1 MLQQSPGL
9 GDLKIEAAGSTDLAR
24 AMLRLRDFE
33 AIILDAQIPRLADA
47 VSALRSEPRASGLP
61 VLVVGDAAGIAGV
74 VALDAQNLAREVLAI
89 VRPTSVERT
98 STGPRATENTN
109 QMARPGRHDG
119 FQEIAALLSATTAPI
134 LGLDD
139 KHICIYANDA
149 AARLFACADPGD
161 LLGRAGEDLVPAV
174 LIAAG
179 HGEILRFDG
188 HITQVAAAA
197 ATPGPAAGRLA
208 TVLTLHDKGVE
219 HQQQAR
225 LFLAQKMVAMGE
237 LTGGIC
243 HDFANLLTVV
253 CGNLSEIVKSPDL
266 STDVHEMAEDALSAA
281 VDGMNLTRRL
291 VAVAR
296 ERQMRPRA
304 VDVGLTIGEFGRLL
318 KRLVR
323 RPVELDV
330 STQEAVHALLDRT
343 QLESA
348 VMNLVL
354 NAQHAMPKGGRI
366 RLEVDAISEQ
376 RMGRKERVAR
386 IIVRDEGIGM
396 DKHTLDHAT
405 EPFYTTRPDSGGTGL
420 GLAMV
425 KNFCKAFAG
434 ALLLEST
441 PGVGTCVTMV
451 FPWVPEAAPRTQI
464 FAKVN
469 DEKKVPTRR
478 ALVVV
483 PDARLRRYASRLLS
497 SVGHHVLEAAD
508 ATGAARVLSE
518 TRHLDVVLV
527 DQPAIDQRVPSSL
540 SRVTSHMSRPMDLF
554 TWLGKTYPDLPIVV
568 TTSDDDIEKAS
579 APGVRFLRKP
589 YSESELARALRDLEN
604 PTR

>member
-1 MLQQSPGL
+1 
-9 GDLKIEAAGSTDLAR
+9 
-24 AMLRLRDFE
+24 MLRLRDFD
-33 AIILDAQIPRLADA
+33 AVILDAQIPRLADA

-61 VLVVGDAAGIAGV
+61 VVVVGDAAGISGV
-74 VALDAQNLAREVLAI
+74 VALDEHNFAREVLSL
-89 VRPTSVERT
+89 VRAPSYERLSAGSRT
-98 STGPRATENTN
+98 NDATNQTN

-139 KHICIYANDA
+139 KGICIYANDA

-161 LLGRAGEDLVPAV
+161 ILGRTGEDLVPAA
-174 LIAAG
+174 LLDAG

-188 HITQVAAAA
+188 HVTQIAAR
-197 ATPGPAAGRLA
+197 ATSPGPGAGRIA
-208 TVLTLHDKGVE
+208 TVLTLHDKGLE
-219 HQQQAR
+219 HQQQER

-266 STDVHEMAEDALSAA
+266 STDVHEMADDALSAA

-330 STQEAVHALLDRT
+330 TSEEAVHAILDRT

-354 NAQHAMPKGGRI
+354 NAQHAMPRGGRI
-366 RLEVDAISEQ
+366 RLEVDSITEQ
-376 RMGRKERVAR
+376 RMGRRERLSR
-386 IIVRDEGIGM
+386 IVVRDEGVGM
-396 DKHTLDHAT
+396 DKETLERAT
-405 EPFYTTRPDSGGTGL
+405 EPFYTTRADSGGTGL

-434 ALLLEST
+434 TLHLEST
-441 PGVGTCVTMV
+441 PGQGTCITLL
-451 FPWVPEAAPRTQI
+451 FPWVPEAGPRTQI
-464 FAKVN
+464 FSK
-469 DEKKVPTRR
+469 DSEEKKVPTRR

-483 PDARLRRYASRLLS
+483 PDARLRRYASRLLA
-497 SVGHHVLEAAD
+497 SVGHHVLEAPD
-508 ATGAARVLSE
+508 ASGAARLITE
-518 TRHLDVVLV
+518 TRHLDVVLI
-527 DQPAIDQRVPSSL
+527 DQPVVEQRVPSSL
-540 SRVTSHMSRPMDLF
+540 SRVTSHVSRPLDLF
-554 TWLGKTYPDLPIVV
+554 TWLGKTYPSLPIVV
-568 TTSDDDIEKAS
+568 TTSDDDVEKAS